1 MLNVNGN
8 EDLSRTALLF
18 LSIVSFL
25 ASYQVLMVHIVVF
38 PCDVTKTVV
47 YGASNPY
54 LSKIGILAIK

>member
-47 YGASNPY
+47 YSASNPY